1 MSFWCLQFPQKN
13 KQNQVD
19 LSRKVEF
26 VRLFFWGNV
35 YLKKSFRLFLTFTHL
50 PSPYICM
57 DLISNE
63 ILLYLPSSQ
72 HIQKCCV
79 YIYLLHTVFFSDHH
93 QTVQL
98 IKDKRSNSC
107 FSESSEPGSLK
118 NGAEQG
124 RRPSRAFLIKQRDSG
139 EETLVTLT
147 PVGGRQNV
155 PTIVGPQFS
164 KGKDI

>member
-1 MSFWCLQFPQKN
+1 MSNAKPA
-13 KQNQVD
+13 
-19 LSRKVEF
+19 F
-26 VRLFFWGNV
+26 VG
-35 YLKKSFRLFLTFTHL
+35 LTTHL
-50 PSPYICM
+50 HSPYICIG
-57 DLISNE
+57 LISNE
-63 ILLYLPSSQ
+63 ILLYLVPSSLHFQ
-72 HIQKCCV
+72 RCCV
-79 YIYLLHTVFFSDHH
+79 YISSAYCLYFSDH

-164 KGKDI
+164 KGKDIQEFIKFDANFLLNCGDYPIGNFLER

>member
-1 MSFWCLQFPQKN
+1 MKF
-13 KQNQVD
+13 
-19 LSRKVEF
+19 
-26 VRLFFWGNV
+26 
-35 YLKKSFRLFLTFTHL
+35 Y
-50 PSPYICM
+50 
-57 DLISNE
+57 
-63 ILLYLPSSQ
+63 
-72 HIQKCCV
+72 
-79 YIYLLHTVFFSDHH
+79 YIYFQVYSFKSVVYTTYLYFSDHH

-164 KGKDI
+164 KGSMSSIESRSNDLRQEVSQEALEAQRVEKLVRHLRRQVTNGSCDEETSR

>member
-1 MSFWCLQFPQKN
+1 MKF
-13 KQNQVD
+13 
-19 LSRKVEF
+19 
-26 VRLFFWGNV
+26 
-35 YLKKSFRLFLTFTHL
+35 Y
-50 PSPYICM
+50 
-57 DLISNE
+57 
-63 ILLYLPSSQ
+63 LYLPSSQ
-72 HIQKCCV
+72 HIQKCCA
-79 YIYLLHTVFFSDHH
+79 YISSAYCLYFSDHQ

-164 KGKDI
+164 KGMQGYFRVHQV

>member
-1 MSFWCLQFPQKN
+1 ML
-13 KQNQVD
+13 NQ
-19 LSRKVEF
+19 
-26 VRLFFWGNV
+26 
-35 YLKKSFRLFLTFTHL
+35 H
-50 PSPYICM
+50 SPYICIG
-57 DLISNE
+57 LISNE
-63 ILLYLPSSQ
+63 ILLYLPSSL
-72 HIQKCCV
+72 HFQKCCV
-79 YIYLLHTVFFSDHH
+79 YYISSAYCLYFSDHH

>member
-1 MSFWCLQFPQKN
+1 MVVIGLGKN
-13 KQNQVD
+13 
-19 LSRKVEF
+19 L
-26 VRLFFWGNV
+26 LF
-35 YLKKSFRLFLTFTHL
+35 KS
-50 PSPYICM
+50 
-57 DLISNE
+57 
-63 ILLYLPSSQ
+63 ILAHCDLPSSPDTF
-72 HIQKCCV
+72 KSVV
-79 YIYLLHTVFFSDHH
+79 YISSAYCFYFSDH

-164 KGKDI
+164 KGMQGYFGVHQV

>member
-1 MSFWCLQFPQKN
+1 MKF
-13 KQNQVD
+13 
-19 LSRKVEF
+19 
-26 VRLFFWGNV
+26 
-35 YLKKSFRLFLTFTHL
+35 Y
-50 PSPYICM
+50 
-57 DLISNE
+57 
-63 ILLYLPSSQ
+63 
-72 HIQKCCV
+72 
-79 YIYLLHTVFFSDHH
+79 YIYLQVYTFKSVVYISSANYFYFSDH

-164 KGKDI
+164 KGMQDDFRVHQV

>member
-1 MSFWCLQFPQKN
+1 MNLWSYRFSKN
-13 KQNQVD
+13 TN
-19 LSRKVEF
+19 
-26 VRLFFWGNV
+26 
-35 YLKKSFRLFLTFTHL
+35 KKLWRFL
-50 PSPYICM
+50 PSLQRADPDKLSFLFWEERWLHKFILKVT
-57 DLISNE
+57 DLYTSPFSIHLHRFDLKWNS
-63 ILLYLPSSQ
+63 IL
-72 HIQKCCV
+72 HVQKCCV
-79 YIYLLHTVFFSDHH
+79 YSPAYYFYFSDH
-93 QTVQL
+93 QTIQL

>member
-1 MSFWCLQFPQKN
+1 MLFWSKWWHQKDIS
-13 KQNQVD
+13 KLTD
-19 LSRKVEF
+19 LYTSPFSIHLHRFDLKWNSTIFTFKSRHV
-26 VRLFFWGNV
+26 
-35 YLKKSFRLFLTFTHL
+35 
-50 PSPYICM
+50 
-57 DLISNE
+57 
-63 ILLYLPSSQ
+63 
-72 HIQKCCV
+72 QKCCV
-79 YIYLLHTVFFSDHH
+79 LTYISSAYCFYFSDH

-164 KGKDI
+164 KGMQGYFRVHQVWCKQTYKNFLKNALKSS

>member
-1 MSFWCLQFPQKN
+1 MKF
-13 KQNQVD
+13 
-19 LSRKVEF
+19 
-26 VRLFFWGNV
+26 
-35 YLKKSFRLFLTFTHL
+35 YH
-50 PSPYICM
+50 
-57 DLISNE
+57 
-63 ILLYLPSSQ
+63 
-72 HIQKCCV
+72 
-79 YIYLLHTVFFSDHH
+79 IYLQVYTFKSVYSAYCLYFSDHH

-164 KGKDI
+164 KGKDILEFIKFDANLLIELWH

>member
-1 MSFWCLQFPQKN
+1 MKF
-13 KQNQVD
+13 
-19 LSRKVEF
+19 
-26 VRLFFWGNV
+26 
-35 YLKKSFRLFLTFTHL
+35 Y
-50 PSPYICM
+50 
-57 DLISNE
+57 
-63 ILLYLPSSQ
+63 
-72 HIQKCCV
+72 
-79 YIYLLHTVFFSDHH
+79 YIYLQVYTFKSVVYLYMSSAYCLYFSDHH

-164 KGKDI
+164 KGKDT

>member
-1 MSFWCLQFPQKN
+1 M
-13 KQNQVD
+13 
-19 LSRKVEF
+19 
-26 VRLFFWGNV
+26 
-35 YLKKSFRLFLTFTHL
+35 
-50 PSPYICM
+50 
-57 DLISNE
+57 ISNE
-63 ILLYLPSSQ
+63 ILLYLTSSL
-72 HIQKCCV
+72 HFKKCCV
-79 YIYLLHTVFFSDHH
+79 YLLHTKYFYFSDN
-93 QTVQL
+93 QTIQL